1 MKKIKLRKIYFVVL
15 IIILIALFFII
26 DVITN
31 KPFDAVCKQ
40 RDTIDNKE
48 LIATEK
54 NKDGTTM
61 VYSVS
66 EENDGN
72 DKAYFVDMVE
82 KSLIGYKWLGG
93 GGHVNRDTIKE
104 TKDFVFSVQL
114 LNEKN
119 NIKPTIF
126 GIVRGSNIKRFK
138 ITTADGEVKPTIL
151 DDKDEN
157 EKFYS
162 VSISQNAANK
172 SLFYF
177 YIICNGRL
185 MKRMIYDEEISEL
198 QKGQPIYIYEELLE
212 Q

>member
-1 MKKIKLRKIYFVVL
+1 MKKIKLRKIYFLVL
-15 IIILIALFFII
+15 IIILIILFFII
-26 DVITN
+26 DAITN

-54 NKDGTTM
+54 NEDGTTM

-72 DKAYFVDMVE
+72 DKAYFVDMVG
-82 KSLIGYKWLGG
+82 KLLIGYKWLGG

-104 TKDFVFSVQL
+104 RKDFVFSVQL

-119 NIKPTIF
+119 NIKPTIC

-138 ITTADGEVKPTIL
+138 ITTGDGEVKPTIL
-151 DDKDEN
+151 DGKDEN

-198 QKGQPIYIYEELLE
+198 QKGHPIYIYEELLE